1 MQSNS
6 SIRWI
11 EKYYTEKFCVE
22 YVICRIL
29 RFFRYS
35 NLFGIIST
43 DQNQILLGHVFLL
56 IEDVGPEPAEISM
69 CISCYKNFHK

>member
-1 MQSNS
+1 MVPEHEGRGVGQTIQPGQSC
-6 SIRWI
+6 IIPWI
-11 EKYYTEKFCVE
+11 TVPDSTKV
-22 YVICRIL
+22 
-29 RFFRYS
+29 
-35 NLFGIIST
+35 ST